1 MDRAGFERWLVQRTN
16 RRQVLA
22 GLAMAPVTISQRG
35 QPARPRQSDAASSSQ
50 ADPFALGVASGD
62 PLPDGIVLW
71 TRLAPDPLNGG
82 GMPSVPVEVR
92 WEIATDEGFTTIVQ
106 SGVTIARPE
115 LAHSVHVDVQGL
127 EPSRTYFYRF
137 AARGAISPAGRTR
150 TAPAPGAAIDRLR
163 LGVASCAHWEHGYFV
178 AYRHLAA
185 EDLDAVL
192 FLGDYLYEYP
202 PGEGFVVEGQEPV
215 RLHTPGETVTLEQY
229 RNRHAQYRTD
239 PDLQAAH
246 AAFPWIATWDDHE
259 VANNYA
265 GARSERDDPTATFL
279 ARRAAAYQAFY
290 EHMPL
295 RPESL
300 PQGPEMRIYR
310 RIAFGNLAEISVL
323 DTRQYRSD
331 QPCGDTV
338 APRCVA
344 ALAPDLTI
352 TGPEQERWLLD
363 GLASTPAQWKV
374 IAQQVMM
381 AELAVRGFAP
391 EPQYND
397 DQWDGYPL
405 ARNRILGFLQEAG
418 IADAIV
424 LSGDV
429 HSAWVSDLKANFL
442 EPSSAVVA
450 TEFVA
455 SSISAHNPFGPRLAI
470 LLPGNPHIRFFDI
483 RHGYT
488 RCDITP
494 QQWQADFRAVPD
506 VTAPD
511 APVETIASFVV
522 QAGQPG
528 AQQA

>member
-1 MDRAGFERWLVQRTN
+1 MDRAVFERWLIQRTN
-16 RRQVLA
+16 RRRFLA
-22 GLAMAPVTISQRG
+22 GLAAAPLAMSRRG
-35 QPARPRQSDAASSSQ
+35 QPTRPRQDAAAVS
-50 ADPFALGVASGD
+50 AGTDPFSLGVASGD
-62 PLPDGIVLW
+62 PLPDGVVLW

-82 GMPSVPVEVR
+82 GMPPEPVEVR
-92 WEIATDEGFTTIVQ
+92 WEIASDEGFTRVLR
-106 SGVTIARPE
+106 SGVTTARPE
-115 LAHSVHVDVQGL
+115 LAHSVHVDATGL
-127 EPSRTYFYRF
+127 EPGRIYFYRF
-137 AARGAISPAGRTR
+137 AARGMVSPAGRTR
-150 TAPAPGAAIDRLR
+150 TAPAPGGALDRLR
-163 LGVASCAHWEHGYFV
+163 LGVASCAHWEHGYFT

-202 PGEGFVVEGQEPV
+202 PGQGFVIAGQDPI
-215 RLHTPGETVTLEQY
+215 RLHTPGELITLKQY
-229 RNRHAQYRTD
+229 RNRYAQYRTD
-239 PDLQAAH
+239 PDLQATH

-265 GARSERDDPTATFL
+265 GVHSERGDSPAVFL
-279 ARRAAAYQAFY
+279 ARRAAAYQAYY

-310 RIAFGNLAEISVL
+310 RITFGNLAEISVL
-323 DTRQYRSD
+323 DTRQYRSA

-338 APRCVA
+338 APRCAA
-344 ALAPDLTI
+344 ALDPALTL

-363 GLASTPAQWKV
+363 GLASASAQWKV

-381 AELAVRGFAP
+381 AELAVRVLGP

-405 ARNRILGFLQEAG
+405 ARNRILGFLQQAG
-418 IADAIV
+418 ISDTIV

-429 HSAWVSDLKANFL
+429 HSAWVSDVKADFFDADS
-442 EPSSAVVA
+442 PTVA

-455 SSISAHNPFGPRLAI
+455 TSITAHNPFGSRLAV

-488 RCDITP
+488 RCTITP
-494 QQWQADFRAVPD
+494 RRWQADFRAVPD
-506 VTAPD
+506 VTMPD
-511 APVETIASFVV
+511 APVETIASFAVE
-522 QAGQPG
+522 AGQPG
-528 AQQA
+528 AQPV